1 MIHWP
6 NVGLLFAHRLRR
18 WLNSK
23 PRLGQRLI
31 FAGYAVNVCNFFSQE
46 NYVKISSRTFQMLC
60 EVYEDALGVDYEKMW
75 QALVEAQNHT
85 G

>member
-1 MIHWP
+1 MY
-6 NVGLLFAHRLRR
+6 V
-18 WLNSK
+18 
-23 PRLGQRLI
+23 
-31 FAGYAVNVCNFFSQE
+31 FFLSQE